1 MDSKLTT
8 RLFGLK
14 KKKNYRTSLLLL
26 QPQGLGLDLNWLESF
41 PDSSAHI
48 NSPGVGGTR
57 PCRVRI
63 SLISF

>member
-48 NSPGVGGTR
+48 KG
-57 PCRVRI
+57 
-63 SLISF
+63 